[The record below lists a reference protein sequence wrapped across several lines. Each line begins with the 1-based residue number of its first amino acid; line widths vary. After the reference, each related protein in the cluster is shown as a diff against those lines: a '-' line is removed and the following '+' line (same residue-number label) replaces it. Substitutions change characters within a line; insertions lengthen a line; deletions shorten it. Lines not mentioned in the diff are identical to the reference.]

1 MKARL
6 TRVTDWDETDSL
18 KRPDGRL
25 EATGGC
31 GWRRLGLLAG
41 GGSADVAGW
50 VDDFNILIWSNLTS
64 YAEGVE
70 ERKYDNA
77 GRFLEE

>member
-1 MKARL
+1 MVRSDLRAKVIARL
-6 TRVTDWDETDSL
+6 TRVTDWDKTDSL

-31 GWRRLGLLAG
+31 DRWRLGLLTG

-50 VDDFNILIWSNLTS
+50 VGDWQ
-64 YAEGVE
+64 
-70 ERKYDNA
+70 
-77 GRFLEE
+77 LEETGGCGRRTLGG